1 MDLTYNQN
9 KLYNISDCLFRDM
22 FNFDFLW
29 KGMRLSPPPHFLH
42 DFQEIYFSCCSL
54 LTDQISCLIAF
65 TWDIVPILWRHKFET
80 TLAFL
85 SSCFPI
91 WPKMAG
97 EKFKTQDLLGAFI
110 YYFCGPQ
117 CSWNESNI
125 GVVSQVSYQLRY
137 VIWYSSQ
144 VLQVAVLRPGNEFFI
159 AFSLQGLSVNFY
171 RFSFISILVAVQIAP
186 CKTL

>member
-1 MDLTYNQN
+1 MTYNQN
-9 KLYNISDCLFRDM
+9 KLYNIWDCLFRDM

-97 EKFKTQDLLGAFI
+97 EKFKYLK
-110 YYFCGPQ
+110 
-117 CSWNESNI
+117 NEKSFKKHFSTFLRLDFWEQK
-125 GVVSQVSYQLRY
+125 VLKSTYQGCF
-137 VIWYSSQ
+137 
-144 VLQVAVLRPGNEFFI
+144 A
-159 AFSLQGLSVNFY
+159 
-171 RFSFISILVAVQIAP
+171 
-186 CKTL
+186 